1 MRLIRFGQAGQERPG
16 VLLSDG
22 RRLDLENYCKDFSCD
37 FFAEGGADRLR
48 RWVRDNEGKAAEV
61 DGDVRLG
68 PPIPRPGK
76 IICVGLN
83 YAAHAREFMGRE
95 VPDEPVLFMKASS
108 AVCGSD
114 DDLVIPTGSHKLDY
128 EVELAMVIGKLAR
141 NISEDNAMD
150 HVAGFCMIN
159 DVSDRS
165 WQKEHEGQWTKG
177 KSADGFA
184 PLGPWLVT
192 TDEIEDPDNLMLWLD
207 VNGEPRQRGN
217 TNDMIF
223 SLPSIVS
230 YISRFMTLEPG
241 DVIAT
246 GTPSGVA
253 MAMKP
258 PQWLQPGDVIE
269 MGIDGL
275 GTSRRKVVKAEDAV
289 HSVEDA

>member
-1 MRLIRFGQAGQERPG
+1 MRLIRFGEPGQEKPG

-22 RRLDLENYCKDFSCD
+22 RRLDIENYCNDFSCD
-37 FFAEGGADRLR
+37 FFEEGGFDRLR
-48 RWVRDNEGKAAEV
+48 RWVRENEDTAPVV

-76 IICVGLN
+76 IVCVGLN
-83 YAAHAREFMGRE
+83 YAAHAKELIGRE

-108 AVCGSD
+108 AVCGPD
-114 DDLVIPTGSHKLDY
+114 DDLVIPPGSHKLDY
-128 EVELAMVIGKLAR
+128 EVELAMVIGKTAR
-141 NISEDNAMD
+141 HIDEAAAMD
-150 HVAGFCMIN
+150 HVAGMCMIN

-184 PLGPWLVT
+184 PLGPLLVT

-207 VNGEPRQRGN
+207 INGEQRQRGN

-223 SLPSIVS
+223 SLPFLVS

-253 MAMKP
+253 LGMKP
-258 PQWLQPGDVIE
+258 PQWLQAGDVIE

-275 GTSRRKVVKAEDAV
+275 GTSRRKVVESGAE
-289 HSVEDA
+289 